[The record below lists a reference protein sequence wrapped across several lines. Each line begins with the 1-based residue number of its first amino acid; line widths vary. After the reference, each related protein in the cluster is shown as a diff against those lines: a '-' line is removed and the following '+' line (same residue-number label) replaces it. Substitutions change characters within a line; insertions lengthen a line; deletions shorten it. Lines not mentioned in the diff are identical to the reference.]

1 MTDKNLTVGT
11 VRGIAIILVVYG
23 HVIQRSMAPW
33 GEDFFMSPAF
43 KAVYAFHMPLFFF
56 ISGYLMA
63 FSLQRRGVQEVL
75 MSRCRSILVPFLSW
89 GTLGVITAY
98 VLNIIDGKQVSL
110 MNFPLEMADQLI
122 IHPVI
127 WFLFTLFAA
136 GGLLLCSVSLEKKIG
151 PGAFAVLYVLLLLMP
166 FNEYGCLYYIKW
178 FYPFYLMGYWANRY
192 AWNLNYPAAVTV
204 VLLCLFVFLVYLW
217 NRNDYIYINKMNIQ
231 PGQFIPE
238 SARLLYRYG
247 VGLLGILIAWRLGAL
262 LSGTKVGDLLTLVGV
277 YSLDIYLVQRYLV
290 EGIYP
295 RIVAGTQLKFDFAAP
310 LFFCIWV
317 PAVVC
322 FFIYLCMMVS
332 KLLIRRYNVLNRLL
346 LGVKA

>member
-1 MTDKNLTVGT
+1 
-11 VRGIAIILVVYG
+11 
-23 HVIQRSMAPW
+23 
-33 GEDFFMSPAF
+33 
-43 KAVYAFHMPLFFF
+43 
-56 ISGYLMA
+56 
-63 FSLQRRGVQEVL
+63 
-75 MSRCRSILVPFLSW
+75 
-89 GTLGVITAY
+89 
-98 VLNIIDGKQVSL
+98 
-110 MNFPLEMADQLI
+110 
-122 IHPVI
+122 
-127 WFLFTLFAA
+127 
-136 GGLLLCSVSLEKKIG
+136 
-151 PGAFAVLYVLLLLMP
+151 
-166 FNEYGCLYYIKW
+166 
-178 FYPFYLMGYWANRY
+178 
-192 AWNLNYPAAVTV
+192 
-204 VLLCLFVFLVYLW
+204 
-217 NRNDYIYINKMNIQ
+217 
-231 PGQFIPE
+231 
-238 SARLLYRYG
+238 YRYG